1 MPRITIGRLSSPWFL
16 ACVLIAHV
24 AIWTYLPSAY
34 HANLQR
40 DQIEGYAWGLEWQWG
55 YAKHPPLWAWMLEAL
70 AKLTAGPT
78 AIGAYAL
85 GAASG
90 AIALVFVWLLARRL
104 LTPIG
109 AMLSVLLLEG
119 VLYFNFRTVD
129 FNANVVLL
137 PFWAAAGLFLH
148 RAVVDNRLRDWI
160 GLGLALALGLYG
172 KYATG
177 ILILILA
184 AFLIL
189 EPTAR
194 RRLLDYRPWAGV
206 AFGLLVLSPHL
217 LWLIQ
222 HDLAPIDYAL
232 ARTGDAGPSLTAHV
246 TQPLIFLGKQG
257 LELAGF
263 LILSLILLLQREI
276 GVQVDMTKPL
286 SVMERRMVW
295 VLAFGPILLTAVL
308 CGVMGKPFVA
318 AWGLPMFCF
327 VGIAVVI
334 GLEQTTPV
342 ALAGFL
348 RALIFITIA
357 IIAGFILYYDVVPHL
372 RHRPSKTQFPGEALA
387 RAVDS
392 AWAKAVPDHALHIIA
407 GPIYVAGN
415 AAFHLS
421 QAPKLQRPHVLI
433 DGDLRQSP
441 WISPEILARDGAV
454 LVWLDEGKGTPD
466 LLQKFPQAEE
476 LTFVSL
482 PFERA
487 PDLTPV
493 KLGIAI
499 LRPQAAP

>member
-16 ACVLIAHV
+16 VGVLIVHV
-24 AIWTYLPSAY
+24 ALWTWLPTAY

-55 YAKHPPLWAWMLEAL
+55 YAKHPPLWAWALEAV
-70 AKLTAGPT
+70 ATLTGGPT
-78 AIGAYAL
+78 AIGAYVL
-85 GAASG
+85 GAGSG
-90 AIALVFVWLLARRL
+90 AVALALVWLLARRM

-137 PFWAAAGLFLH
+137 PFWAASGLFLH
-148 RAVVDNRLRDWI
+148 RALVENRWRDWV
-160 GLGLALALGLYG
+160 GLSLALALGLYG

-177 ILILILA
+177 ILILTLA

-194 RRLLDYRPWAGV
+194 RSLANVRPWVGALV
-206 AFGLLVLSPHL
+206 GLAVLSPHV

-232 ARTGDAGPSLTAHV
+232 ARTGEAGPNLINHV

-257 LELAGF
+257 LELMGF
-263 LILSLILLLQREI
+263 FILSIILLLQREV
-276 GVQVDMTKPL
+276 GVQVELTKPISL
-286 SVMERRMVW
+286 MERRLVW
-295 VLAFGPILLTAVL
+295 ALAFGPTLLTAGL
-308 CGVMGKPFVA
+308 CAVMGKPFVA

-327 VGIAVVI
+327 IGLAVVI

-357 IIAGFILYYDVVPHL
+357 IVAGFILYYDVVPHL
-372 RHRPSKTQFPGEALA
+372 RHRPSKTQFPGQALA
-387 RAVDS
+387 RAVDN
-392 AWAKAVPDHALHIIA
+392 AWAQAVPDHDLHIIA

-421 QAPKLQRPHVLI
+421 QEAKPKRPHVLI
-433 DGDLRQSP
+433 DGELRQSP
-441 WISPEILARDGAV
+441 WISAETLARDGAV
-454 LVWLDEGKGTPD
+454 LVWLDEGKGTPE
-466 LLQKFPQAEE
+466 LLQKFPQAQA
-476 LTFVSL
+476 LSFVSL
-482 PFERA
+482 AFERA
-487 PDLTPV
+487 PDLAPV

-499 LRPQAAP
+499 LRPQSTP